1 MCNIGV
7 VNTKLMQFLLADYS
21 GILDNAMVSKDK
33 TQNIQGLHS
42 AGISHG
48 ISQISGPFAVWNN
61 NTVKKF
67 KLLIKET
74 KDVLQKLLLWIPQA
88 IDRSFVCCGSNKATK
103 DNLLYLFM
111 IPKTGRINRVKGK
124 KCQFIRFQ
132 NPIDTSIF
140 KFTQFI

>member
-48 ISQISGPFAVWNN
+48 ISQISGPFAV
-61 NTVKKF
+61 
-67 KLLIKET
+67 
-74 KDVLQKLLLWIPQA
+74 
-88 IDRSFVCCGSNKATK
+88 
-103 DNLLYLFM
+103 
-111 IPKTGRINRVKGK
+111 
-124 KCQFIRFQ
+124 
-132 NPIDTSIF
+132 
-140 KFTQFI
+140 